1 MFLNNLIIL
10 CIIKYI
16 KYIFCIIT
24 CVSERALR
32 EREAHAVILSLRTVI
47 LPL

>member
-1 MFLNNLIIL
+1 MRYIIYKMHILYNNVR
-10 CIIKYI
+10 C
-16 KYIFCIIT
+16 
-24 CVSERALR
+24 ERALR